1 MANSTYTLAC
11 DDYGSSPN
19 ARCAVL
25 LHAFPF
31 DRRMW
36 KHVAR
41 PLSQKRR
48 VIAPDLR
55 GFGHSSGMPSPRSVE
70 EHADDLARTLDD
82 KQIDKVSLVG
92 LSLGGYVALAFAERH
107 PARLA
112 QIALVDSRTGADSDA
127 QKAGRKQSMA
137 IVSSQG
143 VTALYAGL
151 EPRMFSPEP
160 LPIATDMMRAIAVSQ
175 GRDGVLGALAAMR
188 DRPDRGDVWAALQVP
203 TLCVV
208 GRHDA
213 ITPVAEHEAMA
224 TAAQNGRC
232 IVLENA
238 GHLTSAEA
246 PEALV
251 DALDPWLFD

>member
-1 MANSTYTLAC
+1 MENSTYTLAC
-11 DDYGSSPN
+11 DDYGAAPN

-41 PLSQKRR
+41 PLAQKRR
-48 VIAPDLR
+48 VLAPDLR
-55 GFGHSSGMPSPRSVE
+55 GFGHSLGHRSAKTMD

-92 LSLGGYVALAFAERH
+92 LSMGGYVALAFAERH

-112 QIALVDSRTGADSDA
+112 QIALVDSRTAADSDA

-137 IVSSQG
+137 IASAQG
-143 VTALYAGL
+143 VTVLYAGL
-151 EPRMFSPEP
+151 EPRLFSPEP

-175 GRDGVLGALAAMR
+175 GRDAVLYALAAMR
-188 DRPDRGDVWAALQVP
+188 DRPDRSDVWAALQVP

-224 TAAQNGRC
+224 AAAQNGRC
-232 IVLENA
+232 VVIDNA
-238 GHLTSAEA
+238 GHLPSAEA